1 MIHPR
6 TPPSSTDV
14 AGHYDE
20 LDDFYR
26 EVWGE
31 HLHHGLWTTGRES
44 VARAVRALIDEVAQR
59 AQIRA
64 GDRVIDV
71 GMGYGGTSRVLAS
84 EYGARVTGLTLSPRQ
99 YAYAR
104 SQDPYSTNPVYLL
117 RDWLHNDLAGDS
129 ADAIVSIEC
138 IGHVTNKV
146 RFFDEVHRVLR
157 PGGRLAL
164 TAWLSGPDPTDEEQ
178 RKYLTPICEEGR
190 LGGLATANEL
200 RAAAQEAGL
209 VVEGVA
215 SLGDRVRR
223 TWSIVVRRVLRRVA
237 TQPRYLRFLL
247 DKQAPERGFARSL
260 FRMGP
265 AYRSGALDYG
275 LLWGRRP
282 DESRYQ

>member
-1 MIHPR
+1 MIHPC
-6 TPPSSTDV
+6 TPPSPADV

-44 VARAVRALIDEVAQR
+44 TARAVRALIDQVVRR
-59 AQIRA
+59 AQVTA
-64 GDRVIDV
+64 GDRVVDV

-104 SQDPYSTNPVYLL
+104 SLDPYATNPVYLQ
-117 RDWLHNDLAGDS
+117 RDWLHNDLSGES

-146 RFFDEVHRVLR
+146 RFFEEVHRVLR

-164 TAWLSGPDPTDEEQ
+164 TAWLSGPNPSDQEQ

-190 LGGLATANEL
+190 LGGLVTADEL

-209 VVEGVA
+209 VVDGLEC
-215 SLGDRVRR
+215 LGDRVRR
-223 TWSIVVRRVLRRVA
+223 TWSVVVRRVLRRVA
-237 TQPRYLRFLL
+237 THPRYLRFLL
-247 DKQAPERGFARSL
+247 DKQARERGFARSL

-282 DESRYQ
+282 EHPRLQ